1 MSSTEKIRLLI
12 VSGDL
17 DAIKQLRQQLQ
28 AEKTVEVVGH
38 AVAALEAI
46 RLTAQEKPDGVCIDL
61 EALGSEGI
69 AICEAIAARLP
80 DLRVVM
86 ILPHGNTDADL
97 MRRAM
102 RAGVRE
108 LLVRPFNAG
117 ELVESLHRAQHLEPK
132 PDEGFEAH
140 RQHEPE
146 APSTGSAKRDGGAPH
161 VAPAAIAPE
170 AKHGTVLTVFSA
182 VGGIGRSTLAVN
194 LALSL
199 KEATKGRVALVD
211 GDLRFG
217 DVGILLNMRS
227 NRSMV
232 DVCTTPGNADVEL
245 LDSVMLSHYS
255 GVRVL
260 LGPLSPE
267 FGEMVTPGALS
278 MIIRAL
284 YERFDYV
291 VVDTHTFLDESMLM
305 LLDVSD
311 KVLLLTTSELP
322 AMKNTKLF
330 LHVTEMLNYMPDKT
344 LLIVNRHNPKGR
356 ITPADIE
363 SSIKH
368 PVYAVIE
375 RDDKVTSEAAQTGQ
389 PFVLHQKA
397 APISQSVNRRATQ
410 LVAPPSNGTGPK
422 RRLGLFRR

>member
-12 VSGDL
+12 VGGDL

-28 AEKTVEVVGH
+28 AEETVEVAGH
-38 AVAALEAI
+38 ALAPLEAI
-46 RLTAQEKPDGVCIDL
+46 RLAAQEKPDVVCIDL
-61 EALGSEGI
+61 EALGSEGN
-69 AICEAIAARLP
+69 AICEAIGARLP
-80 DLRVVM
+80 GLRVVM
-86 ILPHGNTDADL
+86 ILPHGKTDADL

-108 LLVRPFNAG
+108 LLVRPFNTA
-117 ELVESLHRAQHLEPK
+117 ELVESLRRAQHLDPM
-132 PDEGFEAH
+132 PDEGIEAH

-146 APSTGSAKRDGGAPH
+146 PPSGVSPKRDGGMTH
-161 VAPAAIAPE
+161 VAPAALAPE

-194 LALSL
+194 LAITL
-199 KEATKGRVALVD
+199 KEATKARVALVD

-255 GVRVL
+255 GLRVL

-284 YERFDYV
+284 HERFDYV
-291 VVDTHTFLDESMLM
+291 
-305 LLDVSD
+305 
-311 KVLLLTTSELP
+311 
-322 AMKNTKLF
+322 
-330 LHVTEMLNYMPDKT
+330 
-344 LLIVNRHNPKGR
+344 
-356 ITPADIE
+356 
-363 SSIKH
+363 
-368 PVYAVIE
+368 
-375 RDDKVTSEAAQTGQ
+375 
-389 PFVLHQKA
+389 
-397 APISQSVNRRATQ
+397 
-410 LVAPPSNGTGPK
+410 
-422 RRLGLFRR
+422 